1 MSKMF
6 DSMRRAEDE
15 RRKSAEGEKKPVES
29 AEPSAQRT
37 PRMPVDG
44 LGSER
49 LARNTEF
56 SDELLRQL
64 GILRNSIEVELAGKT
79 KRVILFTSAMA
90 GEGTTTIA
98 ANFAKILA
106 LQGGER
112 VLVCEMNARRPAF
125 SDVFSTNGES
135 GITEYFTSGNGL
147 AELVQRTEEDALG
160 VLHVGHQDAT
170 VIQLHLNKVF
180 PRLLAEALKNFDTVI
195 VDAPPVL
202 SAPETPPMAEFVDG
216 VVLVVQ
222 SGKTKRE
229 AVVRAIDSIK
239 NFNGKML
246 GVVLNRKRYYIPD
259 FIYRRI

>member
-6 DSMRRAEDE
+6 DSMRRAEGE
-15 RRKSAEGEKKPVES
+15 RRKHAERSESPVES
-29 AEPSAQRT
+29 AAPPVARESAEP
-37 PRMPVDG
+37 
-44 LGSER
+44 
-49 LARNTEF
+49 ARIRHTTEF

-64 GILRNSIEVELAGKT
+64 GMLRNAIEVELAGKT
-79 KRVILFTSAMA
+79 KRVILFTSSMP

-98 ANFAKILA
+98 ANFAKVLA
-106 LQGGER
+106 LQGNER

-125 SDVFSTNGES
+125 SEVFSTNGES
-135 GITEYFTSGNGL
+135 GITEYFASGNGL
-147 AELVQRTEEDALG
+147 AQLVQRTKDDGLG

-170 VIQLHLNKVF
+170 IIQLHLKQVF
-180 PRLLAEALKNFDTVI
+180 PRLLAEALKSFDTII

-202 SAPETPPMAEFVDG
+202 SSPETPPMAEFVDG
-216 VVLVVQ
+216 VVMVVH

-229 AVVRAIDSIK
+229 AVARAIESIK

-246 GVVLNRKRYYIPD
+246 GVVLNRKRYYIPG

>member
-15 RRKSAEGEKKPVES
+15 RRKRAQGSAPEEASKPPV
-29 AEPSAQRT
+29 QRDT
-37 PRMPVDG
+37 HEAGRVVN
-44 LGSER
+44 S
-49 LARNTEF
+49 TEF

-79 KRVILFTSAMA
+79 KRVIMFTSSMP

-106 LQGGER
+106 LQGSER

-125 SDVFSTNGES
+125 SEVFSTNGES
-135 GITEYFTSGNGL
+135 GITEYFVSGNGL
-147 AELVQRTEEDALG
+147 AELVQRNEVDDLG

-170 VIQLHLNKVF
+170 IIQLHLNKVF

-202 SAPETPPMAEFVDG
+202 SSPETPPMAEFVDG
-216 VVLVVQ
+216 VVLVVH

-229 AVVRAIDSIK
+229 AVARAIESIN
-239 NFNGKML
+239 NFKGKML
-246 GVVLNRKRYYIPD
+246 GVVLNRKRYYIPG

>member
-15 RRKSAEGEKKPVES
+15 RRKRAEDSKSTAES
-29 AEPSAQRT
+29 VTQQTPRPSASR
-37 PRMPVDG
+37 
-44 LGSER
+44 E
-49 LARNTEF
+49 NTHRVAETAGF

-79 KRVILFTSAMA
+79 KRVILFTSAMG

-106 LQGGER
+106 MQGDER
-112 VLVCEMNARRPAF
+112 VLVCEMNARRPTF

-147 AELVQRTEEDALG
+147 AELVQRTEEDALC

-180 PRLLAEALKNFDTVI
+180 PRLLAEALKNFDTII

-216 VVLVVQ
+216 VVMVVH
-222 SGKTKRE
+222 SGRTKRE
-229 AVVRAIDSIK
+229 AVARAIESIK
-239 NFNGKML
+239 NFNGRML